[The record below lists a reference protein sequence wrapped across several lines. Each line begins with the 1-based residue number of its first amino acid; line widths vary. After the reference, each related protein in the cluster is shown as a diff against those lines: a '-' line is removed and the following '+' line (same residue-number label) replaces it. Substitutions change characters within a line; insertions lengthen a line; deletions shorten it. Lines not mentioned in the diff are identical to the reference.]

1 MDDILYWL
9 WMTEVLGYA
18 GRHTGAALAWAG
30 DARGFYTALREG
42 RRAPFLTRAMRER
55 AQSREPGDLRH
66 VPDDCARA
74 GTAILTPDDP
84 DYPARLRGLPDL
96 PLVLYATGSTACLNG
111 GRYAAM
117 VGTRRPTPYGKRACD
132 TISRELARQGV
143 VIVSGMA
150 DGLDSVAQTAA
161 VETGTP
167 TVAFLGT
174 PIDKTYPAA
183 NAGLRAGIERLGGAV
198 LSEYPPGFTGRMQ
211 GTFLARNRLIAALGE
226 VLCVTEAS
234 ARSGTMNT
242 VGHAERYGRPIFA
255 VPGSIFSQASAGTNE
270 LLRTGRA
277 RAACSAGD
285 LCGALGLAS
294 GPDLWQNDPGED
306 AVLDLTPE
314 ARKVLAVLGPDPQS
328 FEEICR
334 AAALPAAQVLAAYT
348 ELELAGAAIPGPGRT
363 LAAAH

>member
-18 GRHTGAALAWAG
+18 GRHTGAVLAWAG

-84 DYPARLRGLPDL
+84 DYPARLRSLPDL

-183 NAGLRAGIERLGGAV
+183 NAGLRAEIERTGGAV
-198 LSEYPPGFTGRMQ
+198 VSEYPPGFAGKMQ

-226 VLCVTEAS
+226 VLCVAEAS
-234 ARSGTMNT
+234 LRSGTMNT
-242 VGHAERYGRPIFA
+242 VGHAERYGRPVMA
-255 VPGSIFSQASAGTNE
+255 VPGSIFSRASAGTNA
-270 LLRTGRA
+270 LLQAGRA
-277 RAACSAGD
+277 AV
-285 LCGALGLAS
+285 LCTADDVRRTLGLA
-294 GPDLWQNDPGED
+294 PEENLWQNDPEETADPGLS
-306 AVLDLTPE
+306 AG
-314 ARKVLAVLGPDPQS
+314 AKQVLAVLGPDPMYLQD
-328 FEEICR
+328 ICR
-334 AAALPAAQVLAAYT
+334 ASGLPASQVLAAYT
-348 ELELAGAAIPGPGRT
+348 ELELAGMAVPGPGRS
-363 LAAAH
+363 LAAAR